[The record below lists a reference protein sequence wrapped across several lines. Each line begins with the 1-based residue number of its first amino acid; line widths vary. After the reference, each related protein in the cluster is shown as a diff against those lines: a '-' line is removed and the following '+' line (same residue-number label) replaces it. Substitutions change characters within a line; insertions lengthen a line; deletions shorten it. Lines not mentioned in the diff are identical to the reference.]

1 MAAEREDAL
10 KVEELRAQIRAGADA
25 LARGDFIEIE
35 GSALDGY
42 LERLAG
48 TDEG

>member
-1 MAAEREDAL
+1 MPW
-10 KVEELRAQIRAGADA
+10 
-25 LARGDFIEIE
+25 ARGDFIEIE

>member
-1 MAAEREDAL
+1 VAAEREDAL

-25 LARGDFIEIE
+25 LERGDFIEIE
-35 GSALDGY
+35 DSALEAY